1 MTAPLQSDV
10 RVLVVSSDPLARGGL
25 AGLLSAEIGVSLAGL
40 ASPSSFGLENAPSH
54 DARAWDLGMD
64 PRRGLEFFRDFGGS
78 DIPSV
83 ALVHSDA
90 EVAEAISAGARGVL
104 SRHADGPTLAA
115 ALRAT
120 AQGLLVVGDSLAGSF
135 FAMRGANEAPTR
147 AHSSTDPSL
156 SPREQ
161 EVVQLMAEGHPNK
174 IIADRLGISDH
185 TAKFHINSIFAKLGA
200 QSRTEAVVRALR
212 LGLLAL

>member
-25 AGLLSAEIGVSLAGL
+25 AGLLSMELGVSLAGL
-40 ASPSSFGLENAPSH
+40 ANPSLTGLADAPIH

-64 PRRGLEFFRDFGGS
+64 PRRGLEHLRDFGGT

-83 ALVHSDA
+83 ALVRSDSD
-90 EVAEAISAGARGVL
+90 VADALSAGARGVL
-104 SRHADGPTLAA
+104 PRHADGPTLAA

-120 AQGLLVVGDSLAGSF
+120 AQGLVVVGDSLASSF
-135 FAMRGANEAPTR
+135 FAGRSAPDHGHRPHANGEAT
-147 AHSSTDPSL
+147 L

-200 QSRTEAVVRALR
+200 QSRTEAVVRAVR